1 MMNNSDKHTYSSA
14 TIEDWH
20 DFLQIPPVSR
30 LVSNSISTNLE
41 PSGTQAH
48 HATLFGDGKELAVQ
62 WNEAIGSPLIHG
74 HPLVKIIPR
83 NLSVLFDGGAVLI
96 EQLEILKSPLA
107 SINIFST
114 ALPSWFNNLELR
126 DKAIVCWNWLDEK
139 NRLLLNS
146 LLHDDAFFK
155 RFCEG
160 PSSTSNHHAYRNGNL
175 EHTIKVIHI
184 ATLNCLHIHNANYQL
199 ALIFSWLHDIGKAD
213 EYQFSNSP
221 DKQYKL
227 TSTGY
232 LHGHQMTGF
241 YKLLEARTKY
251 ASEYPESTFN
261 HLRHLMT
268 ARMSSDPLNYRNSQ
282 MIEYDLVQL
291 ADILSAKGNLHSDAF
306 CGLPFGK
313 HPFLGNSKTPNFR
326 YEL

>member
-1 MMNNSDKHTYSSA
+1 MLSTYEISFKPA
-14 TIEDWH
+14 MPARVVTD
-20 DFLQIPPVSR
+20 
-30 LVSNSISTNLE
+30 SIFLE
-41 PSGTQAH
+41 PGRPEIQSHLT
-48 HATLFGDGKELAVQ
+48 TLYQDGKEHLVK
-62 WNEAIGSPLIHG
+62 WTEAFGGPLIKG
-74 HPLVKIIPR
+74 NPLITIAQKDFSAPSTS
-83 NLSVLFDGGAVLI
+83 NLLTI
-96 EQLEILKSPLA
+96 ERLEISNEPSA

-114 ALPSWFNNLELR
+114 APPSWFDNLELC
-126 DKAIVCWNWLDEK
+126 DKAIACWNWLDEK

-175 EHTIKVIHI
+175 EHTIEVIHI
-184 ATLNCLHIHNANYQL
+184 ATLNCLHVHNANYQL
-199 ALIFSWLHDIGKAD
+199 ALIFAWLHDIGKAD
-213 EYQFSNSP
+213 EYQSSNSP

-251 ASEYPESTFN
+251 APEYPESTFN

-268 ARMSSDPLNYRNSQ
+268 ARMSSDPLNYRNAQ

>member
-1 MMNNSDKHTYSSA
+1 MLKADEISLKVAMPARVVTD
-14 TIEDWH
+14 
-20 DFLQIPPVSR
+20 
-30 LVSNSISTNLE
+30 SIFLE
-41 PSGTQAH
+41 PGNPETQSH
-48 HATLFGDGKELAVQ
+48 LTTLYQDGKEHLVK
-62 WNEAIGSPLIHG
+62 WTEAFGSPLIKG
-74 HPLVKIIPR
+74 NPLITIAQKDFTTPFNS
-83 NLSVLFDGGAVLI
+83 NLLTI
-96 EQLEILKSPLA
+96 ESLSISNEPSA
-107 SINIFST
+107 TINIFST
-114 ALPSWFNNLELR
+114 ALPSWFDNLELR

-160 PSSTSNHHAYRNGNL
+160 PSSTSNHHSYRNGNL
-175 EHTIKVIHI
+175 EHTIEVIHI

-199 ALIFSWLHDIGKAD
+199 ALIFAWLHDIGKAD
-213 EYQFSNSP
+213 EYQCSTSP
-221 DKQYKL
+221 AKQYKL

-251 ASEYPESTFN
+251 APEYPESTFN

-268 ARMSSDPLNYRNSQ
+268 ARMSSDPLNYRNAQ

>member
-1 MMNNSDKHTYSSA
+1 MLSTYEISFKPA
-14 TIEDWH
+14 MPARVVTD
-20 DFLQIPPVSR
+20 
-30 LVSNSISTNLE
+30 SIFLE
-41 PSGTQAH
+41 PGKPEIQSHLT
-48 HATLFGDGKELAVQ
+48 TLYQDGKEHLVK
-62 WNEAIGSPLIHG
+62 WTEAFGGPLIKG
-74 HPLVKIIPR
+74 NPLITIAQKDFSAPSTS
-83 NLSVLFDGGAVLI
+83 NLLTI
-96 EQLEILKSPLA
+96 ERLEISNEPSA

-114 ALPSWFNNLELR
+114 ALPSWFDNLELR

-175 EHTIKVIHI
+175 EHTIEVIHI

-199 ALIFSWLHDIGKAD
+199 ALIFAWLHDIGKAD
-213 EYQFSNSP
+213 EYQSSNSP

-268 ARMSSDPLNYRNSQ
+268 ARMSSDPLNYRNAQ

-306 CGLPFGK
+306 CGLSFGK

>member
-1 MMNNSDKHTYSSA
+1 MLSTYEISFKPA
-14 TIEDWH
+14 MPARVVTD
-20 DFLQIPPVSR
+20 
-30 LVSNSISTNLE
+30 SIFLE
-41 PSGTQAH
+41 PEKPEIQSHRT
-48 HATLFGDGKELAVQ
+48 TLYQNGKEHLVQ
-62 WNEAIGSPLIHG
+62 WTEAFGSPLIKG
-74 HPLVKIIPR
+74 NPLITIAQKDFTSPTNSNPLTIDG
-83 NLSVLFDGGAVLI
+83 LSI
-96 EQLEILKSPLA
+96 SNEPSA

-114 ALPSWFNNLELR
+114 ALPSWFDNLELR

-175 EHTIKVIHI
+175 EHTIEVIHI

-199 ALIFSWLHDIGKAD
+199 ALIFAWLHDIGKAD
-213 EYQFSNSP
+213 EYQSSNSP

-268 ARMSSDPLNYRNSQ
+268 ARMSSDPLNYRNAQ

>member
-1 MMNNSDKHTYSSA
+1 MMNNTNKHTSSPA

-20 DFLQIPPVSR
+20 DFLLIPAVSR
-30 LVSNSISTNLE
+30 VANNAISTNLE
-41 PSGTQAH
+41 SSGTQTHYAI
-48 HATLFGDGKELAVQ
+48 LYGNGRELTVY
-62 WNEAIGSPLIHG
+62 WSEEIDSPMIHG
-74 HPLVKIIPR
+74 HPLVKIIPK
-83 NLSVLFDGGAVLI
+83 NLSAILDGGAVLI
-96 EQLEILKSPLA
+96 ERLEILKSPLS
-107 SINIFST
+107 SINPFDT
-114 ALPSWFNNLELR
+114 ALISWFDNPELR
-126 DKAIVCWNWLDEK
+126 DKAITCWNWLDEK

-146 LLHDDAFFK
+146 LFHDDAFFK

-175 EHTIKVIHI
+175 EHTIEVIHI
-184 ATLNCLHIHNANYQL
+184 ATLNCLHVHNANYQL
-199 ALIFSWLHDIGKAD
+199 ALIFAWLHDIGKAD

-221 DKQYKL
+221 DKKYKL
-227 TSTGY
+227 TSAGY

-251 ASEYPESTFN
+251 ALEYPESSFS

-268 ARMSSDPLNYRNSQ
+268 ARMSSDPLNNRNSQ

-291 ADILSAKGNLHSDAF
+291 ADILSAKGNLHADAF

>member
-1 MMNNSDKHTYSSA
+1 MINNSDKHTNSSA

-30 LVSNSISTNLE
+30 LVSNAISMSPE
-41 PSGTQAH
+41 PSGMQTH
-48 HATLFGDGKELAVQ
+48 YATLYGDGKELAVR
-62 WNEAIGSPLIHG
+62 WSKSVGSPLIHG

-83 NLSVLFDGGAVLI
+83 NLSILFDGGAVLI
-96 EQLEILKSPLA
+96 DQLEILKSPL
-107 SINIFST
+107 SFINIFST
-114 ALPSWFNNLELR
+114 ALPSWFDNLELR

-175 EHTIKVIHI
+175 EHTIEVINI

-199 ALIFSWLHDIGKAD
+199 ALIFAWLHDIGKAD
-213 EYQFSNSP
+213 EYQSSNSP

-251 ASEYPESTFN
+251 APEYPESTFN

-268 ARMSSDPLNYRNSQ
+268 ARMSSDPLNYRNAQ

>member
-1 MMNNSDKHTYSSA
+1 MMNNSDKHTNYSA

-20 DFLQIPPVSR
+20 DFLQIPAASR

-41 PSGTQAH
+41 TSGTQAH
-48 HATLFGDGKELAVQ
+48 YATLYGNGKELAVQ
-62 WNEAIGSPLIHG
+62 WSESIGSPLIHG

-96 EQLEILKSPLA
+96 DQLETLKSPPS

-114 ALPSWFNNLELR
+114 ALPSWFDNLELR

-146 LLHDDAFFK
+146 LLHDDAFLK

-175 EHTIKVIHI
+175 EHTIEVIHI
-184 ATLNCLHIHNANYQL
+184 ATLNCLHVHNANYQL
-199 ALIFSWLHDIGKAD
+199 ALIFAWLHDIGKAD
-213 EYQFSNSP
+213 EYQCSNSP
-221 DKQYKL
+221 DKKYKL

-251 ASEYPESTFN
+251 APKYPEASFN

-268 ARMSSDPLNYRNSQ
+268 ARMSSDPLNYRNAQ

-313 HPFLGNSKTPNFR
+313 HPFLGNGKTPNYR

>member
-1 MMNNSDKHTYSSA
+1 MLSTYEISFKPA
-14 TIEDWH
+14 MPARVVTD
-20 DFLQIPPVSR
+20 
-30 LVSNSISTNLE
+30 SIFLE
-41 PSGTQAH
+41 PGKPETQSH
-48 HATLFGDGKELAVQ
+48 LTTLYQDGKEQPVK
-62 WNEAIGSPLIHG
+62 WTEAFGGPLIKG
-74 HPLVKIIPR
+74 NPLITIAQKDFTSPTNSNILTIDR
-83 NLSVLFDGGAVLI
+83 LSI
-96 EQLEILKSPLA
+96 SNEPSA

-114 ALPSWFNNLELR
+114 ALPTWFDNLELR

-175 EHTIKVIHI
+175 EHTIEVIHI

-199 ALIFSWLHDIGKAD
+199 ALIFAWLHDIGKAD
-213 EYQFSNSP
+213 EYQYSNSP

-251 ASEYPESTFN
+251 TPEYPESTFN

-268 ARMSSDPLNYRNSQ
+268 ARMSSDPLNYRNAQ

-306 CGLPFGK
+306 CGLSFGK

>member
-1 MMNNSDKHTYSSA
+1 MMNSSDKHTNSSA

-48 HATLFGDGKELAVQ
+48 HATLFGDGKKLAVQ

-175 EHTIKVIHI
+175 EHTIEVIHI

-213 EYQFSNSP
+213 EYQSSNSL

-227 TSTGY
+227 TSTGWAA
-232 LHGHQMTGF
+232 TNS
-241 YKLLEARTKY
+241 LLG
-251 ASEYPESTFN
+251 SFSSTF
-261 HLRHLMT
+261 
-268 ARMSSDPLNYRNSQ
+268 A
-282 MIEYDLVQL
+282 
-291 ADILSAKGNLHSDAF
+291 
-306 CGLPFGK
+306 
-313 HPFLGNSKTPNFR
+313 
-326 YEL
+326 

>member
-1 MMNNSDKHTYSSA
+1 MLSTYEISFKPA
-14 TIEDWH
+14 MPARVVTD
-20 DFLQIPPVSR
+20 
-30 LVSNSISTNLE
+30 SIFLE
-41 PSGTQAH
+41 PGNPETQYH
-48 HATLFGDGKELAVQ
+48 LTTLYQDGKEHLVK
-62 WNEAIGSPLIHG
+62 WTEAFGDPLIKG
-74 HPLVKIIPR
+74 NPLITIAQKDFTAPTNS
-83 NLSVLFDGGAVLI
+83 NLLTI
-96 EQLEILKSPLA
+96 ETLSISNEPSA

-114 ALPSWFNNLELR
+114 ALPSWFDNLELR

-146 LLHDDAFFK
+146 ILHDDAFFK

-175 EHTIKVIHI
+175 EHTIEVIHI
-184 ATLNCLHIHNANYQL
+184 ATLNCLHIHNANDQL
-199 ALIFSWLHDIGKAD
+199 ALIFAWLHDIGKAD
-213 EYQFSNSP
+213 EYQSSNSP

-251 ASEYPESTFN
+251 APEYPESSFN

-268 ARMSSDPLNYRNSQ
+268 ARMSSDPLNYRNAQ

>member
-1 MMNNSDKHTYSSA
+1 MMKNSDKHTNSYS
-14 TIEDWH
+14 TIEDWY
-20 DFLQIPPVSR
+20 DFLQIPSASR
-30 LVSNSISTNLE
+30 LVSNSISVDLE
-41 PSGTQAH
+41 HSGTQTH
-48 HATLFGDGKELAVQ
+48 YATLYGEGKELSVQ
-62 WNEAIGSPLIHG
+62 WSESIGRPLIHG

-175 EHTIKVIHI
+175 EHTIEVIHI

-213 EYQFSNSP
+213 EYQSSNSL

-268 ARMSSDPLNYRNSQ
+268 ARMSSDPLNYRNAQ

-291 ADILSAKGNLHSDAF
+291 ADILSAKGNLYSDAF